1 MRKVLLV
8 DDEKYISKGLRA
20 IIERAATSFDE
31 IYDTSNSLEAL
42 QLISREKF
50 DLVVLDIRMPE
61 MDGIMLLKEAQKLSV
76 KPKFIILSGYDDFHY
91 AADCIKYGVKAY
103 LLKPVKREELIET
116 LKQVE
121 LELSREE
128 ELNSAKQ
135 KKDILLKCFRVDELN
150 FIFLKDSFSETEVGE
165 ILRTLELDILDQ
177 EFQIGI
183 LSGAITNLLPV
194 SGNFYTQEPGWI
206 IMDAEISPDGNDLYY
221 ANAYFTGNP
230 WPAKSDLGLAQIN
243 GADFNQV
250 ADVTELFK
258 NINTSTN
265 LEYAP
270 SSASDQLEL
279 FFTRHTYRGYLYRQT
294 RLNLRDI
301 WTAGTTKSQRFR
313 GSPLHIF

>member
-1 MRKVLLV
+1 MTPISKSFSKKLIHLGLIIPFSMILLILPGCGANNPTPPVAGNGFGTPIPVTISGYTGDAMEPFIDRDGKYLFFNSLNDSVDTCLYYAEKVSDANFLFKGKLIGV
-8 DDEKYISKGLRA
+8 NNPLPPHLDAVASMDLGHRFYYISTRNYPGGAFGEGDYRS
-20 IIERAATSFDE
+20 IYRGSF
-31 IYDTSNSLEAL
+31 
-42 QLISREKF
+42 
-50 DLVVLDIRMPE
+50 
-61 MDGIMLLKEAQKLSV
+61 
-76 KPKFIILSGYDDFHY
+76 
-91 AADCIKYGVKAY
+91 
-103 LLKPVKREELIET
+103 
-116 LKQVE
+116 
-121 LELSREE
+121 
-128 ELNSAKQ
+128 
-135 KKDILLKCFRVDELN
+135 
-150 FIFLKDSFSETEVGE
+150 
-165 ILRTLELDILDQ
+165 
-177 EFQIGI
+177 